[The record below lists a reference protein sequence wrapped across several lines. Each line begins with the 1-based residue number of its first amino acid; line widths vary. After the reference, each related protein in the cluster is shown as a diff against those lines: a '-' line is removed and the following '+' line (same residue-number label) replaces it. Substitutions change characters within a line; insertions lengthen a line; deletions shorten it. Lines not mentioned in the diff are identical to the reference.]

1 MLSKQVKNSLLPSW
15 VDDFLDT
22 HFWSEI
28 EDTSGKRTLPSVNI
42 LEDRD
47 RFQVEV
53 AAPGME
59 KTDFNIDLE
68 NNVLTIS
75 ANREETT
82 EEKRRKYMRKE
93 YCYTHFNRSFT
104 LPRSVKEEQIVATY
118 MDGILNILIP
128 KKEETKTKPSR
139 HIAIN

>member
-1 MLSKQVKNSLLPSW
+1 MLSKQRKNSLLPSW

-53 AAPGME
+53 AAPGMV
-59 KTDFNIDLE
+59 KTDFNINLE

-82 EEKRRKYMRKE
+82 EKKRRKYMRKE

-104 LPRSVKEEQIVATY
+104 LPRSVKEEQIEATY

-128 KKEETKTKPSR
+128 KKEETKTRPSR